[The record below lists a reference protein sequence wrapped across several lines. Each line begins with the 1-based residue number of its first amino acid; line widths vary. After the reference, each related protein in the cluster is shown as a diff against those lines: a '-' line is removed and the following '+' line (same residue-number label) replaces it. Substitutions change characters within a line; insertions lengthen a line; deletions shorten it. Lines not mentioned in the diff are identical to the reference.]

1 MRPTA
6 QNAHPAARI
15 LAALEHVLG
24 QGSWDMRGKV
34 LWVSIAMVVLS
45 GCSVGKAVNQPKAKD
60 LSVLDV
66 GTSRDRVL
74 LELGA
79 PVVSEK
85 DADGN
90 QTDYFKFIQGQHGA
104 AKAGKGLLYGALAVT
119 TLGLSE
125 IVTNPVDGTA
135 GAGKEM
141 QIKVTYDAQNAV
153 HLVDVLKDARW
164 IRVQKVGEA
173 AAATE
178 PAGKETAQ

>member
-1 MRPTA
+1 MGR
-6 QNAHPAARI
+6 NFI
-15 LAALEHVLG
+15 WLSIVL
-24 QGSWDMRGKV
+24 V
-34 LWVSIAMVVLS
+34 AIP

-74 LELGA
+74 VELGQ

-90 QTDYFKFIQGQHGA
+90 QTDFFKFIQGQHGA
-104 AKAGKGLLYGALAVT
+104 AKAGKGILYGALAVG

-125 IVTNPVDGTA
+125 VITNPIEGTA

-141 QIKVTYDAQNAV
+141 QVKVTYDGENKVQ
-153 HLVDVLKDARW
+153 LVDVPKDARW
-164 IRVQKVGEA
+164 IRVQKVGDASSE
-173 AAATE
+173 
-178 PAGKETAQ
+178 AGK